1 MSDLILADR
10 LWTYTILLLLII
22 ISNTT
27 RSQNMWQFKKINI
40 NHKTMC
46 DATDIWKDNFYTNQ
60 SVDTVSNTVYRKIL
74 SGQVVDLQFYRA
86 YYNLRMIIII
96 ARRKK

>member
-1 MSDLILADR
+1 
-10 LWTYTILLLLII
+10 
-22 ISNTT
+22 
-27 RSQNMWQFKKINI
+27 
-40 NHKTMC
+40 MC
-46 DATDIWKDNFYTNQ
+46 DAIDIWKDNFYTNQ

-96 ARRKK
+96 ARRIK